1 LCLSVVIF
9 YLLVVMFMQVN
20 VKLNDEQLASLSSKK
35 AVDEYLLNQK
45 ENITN
50 MIKQSMA
57 VGDIFK
63 RENLQVFKSV

>member
-1 LCLSVVIF
+1 
-9 YLLVVMFMQVN
+9 MFVQVN
-20 VKLNDEQLASLSSKK
+20 VKLKDEQLASLSSKK
-35 AVDEYLLNQK
+35 AVDEYLLAQK

>member
-1 LCLSVVIF
+1 
-9 YLLVVMFMQVN
+9 MFVQAN
-20 VKLNDEQLASLSSKK
+20 IKLKDEQLASLSSKK